1 LRGKGNLGE
10 LWETI
15 LDVRLKEIVD
25 KIKNK
30 SLREKV
36 ANLIEN
42 PSIEIDGKMYTGIAL
57 EQSPAGISHHHS
69 YAGGFIEHVVATTE
83 IALNLC
89 SVIKK
94 IYHGKVDKDL
104 VLAGVLLH
112 DILKPLT
119 YEEKNGTYMST
130 PLAERMDHLT
140 LIVSELVRRG
150 FSLDLIHVV
159 CAHHGGDAGPVWPR
173 TVEALVCHLADV
185 TDSRLNSEVLRAAR
199 YLSREATGE
208 ELQPTSSKEAFKV
221 VNSKVTEGW
230 KGVRKTVE
238 KIRQKRIGA

>member
-1 LRGKGNLGE
+1 M
-10 LWETI
+10 
-15 LDVRLKEIVD
+15 DARLKKIID
-25 KIKNK
+25 KIEKK
-30 SLREKV
+30 PLREKV

-42 PSIEIDGKMYTGIAL
+42 PSIEIEGKVYTGIPL

-69 YAGGFIEHVVATTE
+69 YPGGFIEHVVATTE

-89 SVIKK
+89 NVIRQ
-94 IYHGKVDKDL
+94 IYHGKVDRDL
-104 VLAGVLLH
+104 VLAGVILH
-112 DILKPLT
+112 DIFKPLT
-119 YEEKNGTYMST
+119 YEEKDGTYIST

-150 FSLDLIHVV
+150 FSLDLIHIV

-173 TVEALVCHLADV
+173 TVEALVVHLADI

-208 ELQPTSSKEAFKV
+208 ELQPANSKEAFEI
-221 VNSKVTEGW
+221 VNSKVAEGW
-230 KGVRKTVE
+230 KGVQKTVE
-238 KIRQKRIGA
+238 KIKQKRIVA

>member
-1 LRGKGNLGE
+1 VGNK
-10 LWETI
+10 
-15 LDVRLKEIVD
+15 LDARLKKIVD
-25 KIKNK
+25 KIKDE

-42 PSIEIDGKMYTGIAL
+42 PSIEIDGKLYTGMSL
-57 EQSPAGISHHHS
+57 ETSPAGVSRHHS
-69 YAGGFIEHVVATTE
+69 YLGGFIEHVVATTE

-89 SVIKK
+89 SVIKR
-94 IYHGKVDKDL
+94 IYHGKVDTDL
-104 VLAGVLLH
+104 VIAGVILH
-112 DILKPLT
+112 DLFKPLT
-119 YEEKNGTYMST
+119 YEEKEGAYVST
-130 PLAERMDHLT
+130 PLAERIDHLT

-150 FSLDLIHVV
+150 FSLDLIHIV

-173 TVEALVCHLADV
+173 TVEALVVHLADI

-208 ELQPTSSKEAFKV
+208 ELQPANSNEAFEI

-230 KGVRKTVE
+230 KGVQKTVQ
-238 KIRQKRIGA
+238 KIKQKRTP

>member
-1 LRGKGNLGE
+1 
-10 LWETI
+10 
-15 LDVRLKEIVD
+15 LDARLKKIID
-25 KIKNK
+25 KIEKK
-30 SLREKV
+30 PLREKV

-42 PSIEIDGKMYTGIAL
+42 PSIEIEGKVYTGIPL

-69 YAGGFIEHVVATTE
+69 YPGGFIEHVVATTE

-89 SVIKK
+89 NVIRQ
-94 IYHGKVDKDL
+94 IYHGKVDRDL
-104 VLAGVLLH
+104 VLAGVILH
-112 DILKPLT
+112 DIFKPLT
-119 YEEKNGTYMST
+119 YEEKDGTYIST

-150 FSLDLIHVV
+150 FSLDLIHIV

-173 TVEALVCHLADV
+173 TVEALVVHLADI

-208 ELQPTSSKEAFKV
+208 ELQPANSKEAFEI
-221 VNSKVTEGW
+221 VNSKVAEGW
-230 KGVRKTVE
+230 KGVQKTVE
-238 KIRQKRIGA
+238 KIKQKRIVA